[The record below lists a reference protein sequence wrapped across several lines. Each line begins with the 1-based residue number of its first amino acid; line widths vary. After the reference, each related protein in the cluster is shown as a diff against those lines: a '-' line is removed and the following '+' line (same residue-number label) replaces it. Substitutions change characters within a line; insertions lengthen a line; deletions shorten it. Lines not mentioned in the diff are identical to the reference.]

1 LEERS
6 IGLAGILIG
15 MLVLAVVAFA
25 CITRIGP
32 GYAGVIYNMDG
43 GIQDETLGQGFH
55 MVAPWKHVSEYPI
68 STETVYYTKNSVDGD
83 DKDKKTDKSAKG
95 KLDDHKWVC
104 IPYSDIETDVM
115 LWLTD
120 EQYAEMK
127 YKKGD
132 TLVLEVIFIAQRG
145 TKDGKL
151 RQYYI
156 NAILPEE

>member
-1 LEERS
+1 MKKLTSALFLSLICISSFTGCGASAKADYESPKAVIEASNAIHTEWENNQLYDELEGKTFKVKTTEALDNS
-6 IGLAGILIG
+6 NA
-15 MLVLAVVAFA
+15 AA
-25 CITRIGP
+25 
-32 GYAGVIYNMDG
+32 
-43 GIQDETLGQGFH
+43 ETG
-55 MVAPWKHVSEYPI
+55 A
-68 STETVYYTKNSVDGD
+68 
-83 DKDKKTDKSAKG
+83 DKKTDKSAKG

-151 RQYYI
+151 RQYDI